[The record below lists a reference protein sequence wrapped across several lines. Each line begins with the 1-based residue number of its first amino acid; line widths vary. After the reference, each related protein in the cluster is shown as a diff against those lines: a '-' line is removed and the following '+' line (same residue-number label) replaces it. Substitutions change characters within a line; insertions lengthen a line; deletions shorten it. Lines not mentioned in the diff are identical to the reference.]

1 MDDDVETG
9 SLCDL
14 EMTAEEVALA
24 GVVVFVG
31 PAVWSGMEVVE
42 TGLANRGDFWIGEV
56 GAEEGF
62 EFVVCFVDIA
72 RVDANAGGDTGVVV
86 RDLKIDGEIGL
97 VRGERDHAV
106 NAILRGAR
114 DDVGN
119 FFG

>member
-1 MDDDVETG
+1 M
-9 SLCDL
+9 
-14 EMTAEEVALA
+14 
-24 GVVVFVG
+24 
-31 PAVWSGMEVVE
+31 
-42 TGLANRGDFWIGEV
+42 
-56 GAEEGF
+56 
-62 EFVVCFVDIA
+62 
-72 RVDANAGGDTGVVV
+72 DANAGGDTGVVV

>member
-1 MDDDVETG
+1 MSPQKLPLSRVKI
-9 SLCDL
+9 
-14 EMTAEEVALA
+14 
-24 GVVVFVG
+24 FFG
-31 PAVWSGMEVVE
+31 PAFRGGVEVIQSGF
-42 TGLANRGDFWIGEV
+42 ANAGDFWISEV
-56 GAEEGF
+56 GGEEGF
-62 EFVVCFVDIA
+62 EFVSCFVDIA